1 MKIHEYQAKGFLK
14 EYGVPVPEGR
24 TVSTA
29 AEARAAAEAIGC
41 PVMVKA
47 QVLVGGRGKAG
58 GVKMARTVEEA
69 EARAREILGMRIKGI
84 EVQKVLIASAVDIAA
99 EYYLSLTVDRA
110 ARAIQ
115 CIASASG
122 GMEIEEIARTRPE
135 RIVTFA
141 VSAARGLD
149 RKNHFQELSR
159 AFAQPALA
167 EQAWRI
173 LSSMYRLFTEKD
185 CLLVEINPCAQT
197 PAGEL
202 VAADAKVIFD
212 DNALYKHPELEKLRS
227 PEEYSAEEMDAR
239 SNGLSYVGLEGSI
252 GCIVNGAGLSMAT
265 MDLIKFFGG
274 SPANFLDVGGSSSP
288 EKVLHALRI
297 VLKHIGVN
305 AVLINIFGGITRCD
319 DIARGILMAREKL
332 SIKVPLVIRLI
343 GTNEV
348 EGRAILKGAGLDA
361 FEDLTPAVKA
371 VISAAPGGV
380 RSRDGG
386 SAAPSGARSK
396 DGAPAGGGA

>member
-1 MKIHEYQAKGFLK
+1 MKIHEYQAKAFLK

-24 TVSTA
+24 AVSTPE
-29 AEARAAAEAIGC
+29 EARAAAQSIGC

-69 EARAREILGMRIKGI
+69 EARARDILGMKIKGI
-84 EVQKVLIASAVDIAA
+84 EVQKVLVASAVEIAS
-99 EYYLSLTVDRA
+99 EFYLSLTVDRA

-122 GMEIEEIARTRPE
+122 GMEIEEIAKTQPD
-135 RIVTFA
+135 RIVTFSVPA
-141 VSAARGLD
+141 TRGLD
-149 RKNHFQELSR
+149 RKAHFQELSR
-159 AFAQPALA
+159 AFAPSALA
-167 EQAWRI
+167 EQAWKI
-173 LSSMYRLFTEKD
+173 LGSIYRLFTEKD

-227 PEEYSAEEMDAR
+227 PEEYSEEEMDAR
-239 SNGLSYVGLEGSI
+239 SNGLSYVGLDGTI

-297 VLKHIGVN
+297 VLKHPGVS

-332 SIKVPLVIRLI
+332 SISVPLVIRLI
-343 GTNEV
+343 GTNEA
-348 EGRAILKGAGLDA
+348 EGRAILKGARLDA
-361 FEDLTPAVKA
+361 FEDLTPAVQA
-371 VISAAPGGV
+371 VIS
-380 RSRDGG
+380 RSRE
-386 SAAPSGARSK
+386 AVRT
-396 DGAPAGGGA
+396 GGAA